1 MDVNANGSATANKD
15 GISAEGKA
23 TQTITLLQRLTLKL
37 SERANASIDKEKVS
51 AGAGGDASVN
61 DKEIISGDAGM
72 KYEYGADD
80 PTADVNV
87 DILDKNVINV
97 EEKTVPVLSALRA
110 LLSRIK

>member
-1 MDVNANGSATANKD
+1 M
-15 GISAEGKA
+15 
-23 TQTITLLQRLTLKL
+23 TLKL
-37 SERANASIDKEKVS
+37 NERANASIDKEKVS